1 MGGRFG
7 WEGFGFAFG
16 PRAWG
21 FRGGRGRRR
30 QWFGAGDMKYVIL
43 KLLRDKPRHGYEV
56 MKELEERMH
65 GCYSPSPGTVYPTLQ
80 WLEDEGL
87 VVARDVD
94 GKKVYEIT
102 DTGRAFLDDNKDIV
116 EDIFDRVTETVER
129 TVGGSMAEVNRAL
142 GQLVKTVYRT
152 GWKAESDAARKRV
165 AEVLAKAA
173 AEIESLAKTPAGS
186 A

>member
-1 MGGRFG
+1 MRGKFG
-7 WEGFGFAFG
+7 WEGFGFGFG

-21 FRGGRGRRR
+21 FRGGRGRR

-43 KLLRDKPRHGYEV
+43 KLLRDKPKHGYEV
-56 MKELEERMH
+56 MKDLEERMH

-87 VVARDVD
+87 VVSRDVE

-102 DTGRAFLDDNKDIV
+102 DTGRAFLDEHKDTV
-116 EDIFDRVTETVER
+116 EDIFDRVRETVER

-152 GWKAESDAARKRV
+152 GWKVDNDAARKRV
-165 AEVLAKAA
+165 AEVLTKAA
-173 AEIESLAKTPAGS
+173 AEIEGLAGAS

>member
-1 MGGRFG
+1 MRGKFG
-7 WEGFGFAFG
+7 WEAL
-16 PRAWG
+16 WG
-21 FRGGRGRRR
+21 FQGGRGERQGRRR

-87 VVARDVD
+87 VVGRDVE

-102 DTGRAFLDDNKDIV
+102 DTGRKFLDDNKDTV
-116 EDIFDRVTETVER
+116 EDIFDRVRETVER
-129 TVGGSMAEVNRAL
+129 TVGGSMVEVNRAL

-152 GWKAESDAARKRV
+152 GWKADSDEARKRV
-165 AEVLAKAA
+165 AEALSKAT
-173 AEIESLAKTPAGS
+173 AEIEALGKGTS

>member
-1 MGGRFG
+1 MGGKFG
-7 WEGFGFAFG
+7 WESL
-16 PRAWG
+16 WG
-21 FRGGRGRRR
+21 LRGARGWRYGRRR
-30 QWFGAGDMKYVIL
+30 PWFGAGDMKYVIL

-87 VVARDVD
+87 VVARDVE

-102 DTGRAFLDDNKDIV
+102 DTGRAFLDEHKDTV
-116 EDIFDRVTETVER
+116 EEIFDRIRETVER

-142 GQLVKTVYRT
+142 GQLVKAVYRT
-152 GWKAESDAARKRV
+152 GWKADSDDARKRV
-165 AEVLAKAA
+165 ADVLAKAA
-173 AEIESLAKTPAGS
+173 AEIDELSKAPAGS

>member
-1 MGGRFG
+1 MGGKFG

-21 FRGGRGRRR
+21 FRGRGGHRRR

-87 VVARDVD
+87 VVAREVE

-102 DTGRAFLDDNKDIV
+102 DPGRTFLDENKDTV
-116 EDIFDRVTETVER
+116 EDIFDRVRETVER
-129 TVGGSMAEVNRAL
+129 TVGGSMVEVNRAL

-152 GWKAESDAARKRV
+152 GWKAEDAARKRV

-173 AEIESLAKTPAGS
+173 AEIEELAKTA
-186 A
+186 